1 MTTTFPPKP
10 WQEGATFTND
20 TTGVGYTYTGGKW
33 LASGGPKVEGEY
45 LPLSGGKLTGQLTIQ
60 ADGDAF
66 SIQKKDGGGLL
77 TTFTGSYSS
86 DIQYW
91 KQAKDYSN
99 SKLEIVNGF
108 KLEEYVAEEIG
119 KLPEPS
125 PTTSP
130 FRKFKYAGD
139 RVWANMRPGEFQM
152 LDKDQNITSE
162 LDKCQAIIFK
172 GEDADG
178 NRAVRDENAISY
190 SSWGGSALNIL
201 NSGQTR
207 LYFRAPIGML
217 EYGVDIDCYSLWWQ
231 ELDAG
236 ATRTSTFTKFTN
248 SQVVYL
254 QCADLFF

>member
-45 LPLSGGKLTGQLTIQ
+45 LPLSGGKLTFQLTIQ

-108 KLEEYVAEEIG
+108 KLEEYVAEERAASRRAFAHNQPVPQVQIRG
-119 KLPEPS
+119 RQKL
-125 PTTSP
+125 
-130 FRKFKYAGD
+130 
-139 RVWANMRPGEFQM
+139 GEH
-152 LDKDQNITSE
+152 
-162 LDKCQAIIFK
+162 
-172 GEDADG
+172 
-178 NRAVRDENAISY
+178 
-190 SSWGGSALNIL
+190 
-201 NSGQTR
+201 
-207 LYFRAPIGML
+207 AP
-217 EYGVDIDCYSLWWQ
+217 W
-231 ELDAG
+231 
-236 ATRTSTFTKFTN
+236 
-248 SQVVYL
+248 
-254 QCADLFF
+254 

>member
-178 NRAVRDENAISY
+178 NRAVRDEKRHLIFQLGWQCAEHPQLRPDP
-190 SSWGGSALNIL
+190 ALFQ
-201 NSGQTR
+201 GTHRHVGVRRRHR
-207 LYFRAPIGML
+207 LLLP
-217 EYGVDIDCYSLWWQ
+217 VV
-231 ELDAG
+231 AG
-236 ATRTSTFTKFTN
+236 A
-248 SQVVYL
+248 
-254 QCADLFF
+254 

>member
-1 MTTTFPPKP
+1 MQPDTGTPATSKECSSNDHHVPPKP

-108 KLEEYVAEEIG
+108 KLESMSPK
-119 KLPEPS
+119 KLASFQSLRPQPARSASSNTRATE
-125 PTTSP
+125 
-130 FRKFKYAGD
+130 AG
-139 RVWANMRPGEFQM
+139 EH
-152 LDKDQNITSE
+152 
-162 LDKCQAIIFK
+162 
-172 GEDADG
+172 
-178 NRAVRDENAISY
+178 
-190 SSWGGSALNIL
+190 
-201 NSGQTR
+201 
-207 LYFRAPIGML
+207 AP
-217 EYGVDIDCYSLWWQ
+217 W
-231 ELDAG
+231 
-236 ATRTSTFTKFTN
+236 
-248 SQVVYL
+248 
-254 QCADLFF
+254 